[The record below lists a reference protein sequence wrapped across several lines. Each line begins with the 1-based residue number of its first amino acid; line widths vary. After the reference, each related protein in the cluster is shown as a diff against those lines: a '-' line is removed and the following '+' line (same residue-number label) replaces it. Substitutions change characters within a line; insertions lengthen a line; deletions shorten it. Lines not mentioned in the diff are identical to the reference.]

1 MTKRDVYTSSGS
13 SWSWTRSGTVW
24 DDGGNSWSESWSKSS
39 WKDGEYLPGEYE
51 VTGGSFDPEVT
62 GTEMNNLPEFGEA
75 PRLNQPPK
83 QEVPVDFQKPPKPS
97 DDIWQLPTVI
107 FKEPQF
113 KEVFGSS
120 GSDSPSGESGNDDLA
135 NNPSGGSGAPGGKLP
150 ENKRSALAE
159 VIQQLLNFFRPL
171 GMFVAGAVYQ
181 YLRNIGDSTKW
192 LFQVFNPYWD
202 GQEQDVER
210 GLKGLPD
217 YNYFWW
223 GQRLGDGAAIVTGIL
238 EIIAGGGAAAGG
250 GALCVAGLPCI
261 GGAPAIVG
269 GVALGLHGTTTL
281 AAGVRNIV
289 EELGI
294 VFQSATGNG
303 GGSSALNW
311 DNWKSKPTFGHT
323 FERHGQASK
332 NTDNLRGRAAGKK
345 QAQGQW
351 LDNQKAAEF
360 LRDLRPNIGDDPEIV
375 DIPEGLGQ
383 LILPDGTIIPA
394 TRATVVPIPGGGY
407 KTAFPIMNP

>member
-1 MTKRDVYTSSGS
+1 
-13 SWSWTRSGTVW
+13 
-24 DDGGNSWSESWSKSS
+24 
-39 WKDGEYLPGEYE
+39 
-51 VTGGSFDPEVT
+51 
-62 GTEMNNLPEFGEA
+62 
-75 PRLNQPPK
+75 LNKGPK
-83 QEVPVDFQKPPKPS
+83 QEVPPDLVKPPKPS
-97 DDIWQLPTVI
+97 DDIWDLPTVI

-120 GSDSPSGESGNDDLA
+120 GSDSPSGGSGNDDLPD
-135 NNPSGGSGAPGGKLP
+135 NFFGGLWGGAPGEKLP
-150 ENKRSALAE
+150 ENKRSALAK
-159 VIQQLLNFFRPL
+159 VIQQLLKFFRPL

-192 LFQVFNPYWD
+192 LFQVFNPLWN

-250 GALCVAGLPCI
+250 GFLCIAGLPCI
-261 GGAPAIVG
+261 GGAPAIVAG
-269 GVALGLHGTTTL
+269 IALGLHGTTTL
-281 AAGVRNIV
+281 AAGARNIA
-289 EELGI
+289 EELGV
-294 VFQSATGNG
+294 VFQSATGNR

-323 FERHGQASK
+323 FERHGQGSK
-332 NTDNLRGRAAGKK
+332 ITNNLRGRAAGKK

-351 LDNQKAAEF
+351 LDNEKVADF
-360 LRDLRPNIGDDPEIV
+360 LRDLRANIGDDPKII

-383 LILPDGTIIPA
+383 LILPDGTIVPA
-394 TRATVVPIPGGGY
+394 TRAQIVPIPGGGY
-407 KTAFPIMNP
+407 KTAYPIMNP